1 MGSTVDT
8 APMPTCEAGP
18 GLRESAG
25 VVEDHRR
32 GERRRQTRFV
42 LRERRSG
49 YDRREGAGGRTLL
62 PACVH
67 EWCRTYPWFL
77 PVILVAA
84 NLLSLADIALTL
96 RVLETGAVEANPLLK
111 TLLDI
116 DVHLAAGVKA
126 ALVAA
131 ASMLI
136 WHYRW
141 HRRILPLAL
150 FVLTVFAAVVVYQGM
165 LLLTV

>member
-1 MGSTVDT
+1 MDSTADT
-8 APMPTCEAGP
+8 ASLPTREAGV

-25 VVEDHRR
+25 AVADHRL
-32 GERRRQTRFV
+32 GERRRQSRFV

-49 YDRREGAGGRTLL
+49 YDRRRGAGGRTLI

-67 EWCRTYPWFL
+67 EWCHTYPWFL
-77 PVILVAA
+77 PLILVAA

-111 TLLDI
+111 VLLDI

-131 ASMLI
+131 ASLLI
-136 WHYRW
+136 WRYRW

-150 FVLTVFAAVVVYQGM
+150 FVLAVFAAVVVYQGM
-165 LLLTV
+165 ILLAV